1 MEAFKVILEDPHV
14 KCIMVKSSIAFT
26 PPVIKKDSEVKP
38 EEEMKTQDELK
49 ETKTAIGA
57 FDVKGND
64 EAGGTVL
71 KAVEEIAA
79 PEPPKHEEEQNKIFE
94 VVEQQPQ
101 FPGGSVNGWLADHIK
116 YPVVAAE
123 NGISGRVLM
132 SQELD
137 YQDFNNMLR
146 FQRLSHVDVHFET
159 TKYFLTCDRDLS
171 VQMQINAALT
181 NNVLKVRERKE
192 IPQDFTF
199 NKVGFTSVEGSDQ
212 VDKLWNSLPSWAF
225 DSYDIVRSFDSIIEL
240 NALGASKGN
249 ALMDLASRL
258 KVNQKDVMVFG
269 DQGNDLSMFENP
281 NFMKIAMGNAI
292 SDIKEKADYVT
303 DDNDHNGIA
312 KAIKKFVL

>member
-1 MEAFKVILEDPHV
+1 MAKIDLISNEWADIVFQGRNKVYGAYQLRRGTSKRNIVSMIFVAAVAAVAYLGLAAYNSYQEAQKAKFEAEMEASLLEAKKEAKVEKKTETPKV
-14 KCIMVKSSIAFT
+14 EQVQKVEEVKSSIAFT

-123 NGISGRVLM
+123 NGISGRVVVQFVVERDGSV
-132 SQELD
+132 SQVKVVRGVDPSLD
-137 YQDFNNMLR
+137 KEA
-146 FQRLSHVDVHFET
+146 QRVISSMP
-159 TKYFLTCDRDLS
+159 KW
-171 VQMQINAALT
+171 
-181 NNVLKVRERKE
+181 
-192 IPQDFTF
+192 IPGKQ
-199 NKVGFTSVEGSDQ
+199 NGQ
-212 VDKLWNSLPSWAF
+212 A
-225 DSYDIVRSFDSIIEL
+225 VRSRFTVPVTF
-240 NALGASKGN
+240 
-249 ALMDLASRL
+249 RL
-258 KVNQKDVMVFG
+258 Q
-269 DQGNDLSMFENP
+269 
-281 NFMKIAMGNAI
+281 
-292 SDIKEKADYVT
+292 
-303 DDNDHNGIA
+303 
-312 KAIKKFVL
+312 

>member
-1 MEAFKVILEDPHV
+1 MSKVDLIDNNWVDLVFEGRNKEYGAYVLRKDTGKRNVKSMLLVFAVIIAIMAAVAAKVAIENAFPKKVAMETDVELSKLAQKKEAKVEKKAPV
-14 KCIMVKSSIAFT
+14 KVEEQKVVEKVKSSVKFT

-123 NGISGRVLM
+123 NGISGRVVVQFVVERDGSV
-132 SQELD
+132 SQVKVVRGVDPSLD
-137 YQDFNNMLR
+137 KEA
-146 FQRLSHVDVHFET
+146 QRVISSMP
-159 TKYFLTCDRDLS
+159 KW
-171 VQMQINAALT
+171 
-181 NNVLKVRERKE
+181 
-192 IPQDFTF
+192 IPGKQ
-199 NKVGFTSVEGSDQ
+199 NGQ
-212 VDKLWNSLPSWAF
+212 A
-225 DSYDIVRSFDSIIEL
+225 VRSRFTVPVTF
-240 NALGASKGN
+240 
-249 ALMDLASRL
+249 RL
-258 KVNQKDVMVFG
+258 Q
-269 DQGNDLSMFENP
+269 
-281 NFMKIAMGNAI
+281 
-292 SDIKEKADYVT
+292 
-303 DDNDHNGIA
+303 
-312 KAIKKFVL
+312 